1 MPIDRPNDAHHGLN
15 RREALATSAAS
26 NGSIRDRNRWRHFFD
41 LNGRLGAGRPG
52 ATWRTA
58 PSGVE
63 ALHQ

>member
-26 NGSIRDRNRWRHFFD
+26 IVAFATGTV
-41 LNGRLGAGRPG
+41 G
-52 ATWRTA
+52 ATFSISTVALAQEGQSHSEEA